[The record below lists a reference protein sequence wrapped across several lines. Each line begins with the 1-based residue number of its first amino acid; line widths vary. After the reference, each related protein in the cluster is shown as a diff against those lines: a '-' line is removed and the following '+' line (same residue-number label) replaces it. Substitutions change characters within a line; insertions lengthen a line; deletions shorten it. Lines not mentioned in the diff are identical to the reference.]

1 MGIQQ
6 AELTCEDD
14 GEEQGEEAGGN
25 KLAGG
30 Q

>member
-1 MGIQQ
+1 MGIQLV
-6 AELTCEDD
+6 ELTCEED

-30 Q
+30 